1 MPEERVCFGL
11 IGAGGVAQALH
22 LPHLARAS
30 NIRLK
35 IVCDQREELVREAQ
49 AKWGIPAGVTN
60 AAALFADPE
69 VQAVV
74 ITTREDAQASLTI
87 RALEA
92 GKHVYVEKPLAE
104 TEAAFLDVVQAQQ
117 KARRFVAVGFNRR
130 FAPAYRKA
138 REILRVCGGAKN
150 MHYRIADPYV
160 HGWGRG
166 YPPGVRMLHET
177 CHVFDALRWFA
188 ASEAVSVY
196 CAQSRSDEESLTIRF
211 ASGCV
216 ASITSSGY
224 ATPDVPKERL
234 EVFADGGGVTI
245 EEFVQL
251 RTFGRP
257 EYSPVY
263 RFAGHAH
270 PDQDAGHV
278 AAFHERGEDALY
290 AVRRRAME
298 DPDAAVPYLNYLVDK
313 GWLAA
318 LEHFAESVASGR
330 SPENATALDA
340 LQAHRLARAAIR
352 SRDTWEVVK
361 L

>member
-1 MPEERVCFGL
+1 MEQVCFGL
-11 IGAGGVAQALH
+11 IGAGGVAQSLH
-22 LPHLARAS
+22 LPHLARAA

-35 IVCDQREELVREAQ
+35 IVCDRREDLVKQAQ
-49 AKWGIPAGVTN
+49 EKWGIPAGVTN
-60 AAALFADPE
+60 AAALLADPE

-74 ITTREDAQASLTI
+74 IATREDAQATLTI

-104 TEAAFLDVVQAQQ
+104 TEEAFLKVVQAQQ
-117 KARRFVAVGFNRR
+117 KARRLCAVGFNRR

-138 REILRVCGGAKN
+138 REIVRVCGGAKH
-150 MHYRIADPYV
+150 MHYRIADTYV

-166 YPPGVRMLHET
+166 YPPGVRMLHEV
-177 CHVFDALRWFA
+177 CHVFDAIRWFA
-188 ASEAVSVY
+188 ASEVVSVY
-196 CAQSRSDEESLTIRF
+196 CAQSRSDEEALTIRF

-234 EVFADGGGVTI
+234 EVFADGGGVTV

-270 PDQDAGHV
+270 PDQDSAHV
-278 AAFHERGEDALY
+278 AAFREQGEEALY
-290 AVRRRAME
+290 AVRRQAME
-298 DPDAAVPYLNYLVDK
+298 HPDQAVPYLNYLVEK

-330 SPENATALDA
+330 TPENASPLDA
-340 LQAHRLARAAIR
+340 LQAHRLARAAIK
-352 SRDTWEVVK
+352 SRESWEVVK